1 MIPIPV
7 PGPEFFSLIILPLA
21 IFFARICDVTFGTM
35 RIIFISRGMKLI
47 APILGF
53 IEVFIWIT
61 AIGQIFQN
69 VANPINYFAYAAGFA
84 AGNYVGMVV
93 EERLA
98 VGLTLVRII
107 SQRDATNLIDY
118 LRGSGY
124 GVTVIDAQGQQGP
137 GKIIFT
143 VIKRKNLQYVLDAI
157 HQYNPKAFY
166 AIEDVRH
173 AAEGTF
179 PMMQPRP
186 GPFHLGRVARKGK

>member
-7 PGPEFFSLIILPLA
+7 PDPEFFSLIILPLA

-35 RIIFISRGMKLI
+35 RIIFISRGMKLL

-53 IEVFIWIT
+53 IEVFIWIV

-124 GVTVIDAQGQQGP
+124 GVTVIDAQGKQGP

-143 VIKRKNLQYVLDAI
+143 VIKRKNLPYVLDAI

-179 PMMQPRP
+179 PMMPSRP

>member
-1 MIPIPV
+1 MIPIPATD
-7 PGPEFFSLIILPLA
+7 PELFSLVILPIA

-47 APILGF
+47 APVLGF
-53 IEVFIWIT
+53 IEVFIWIV
-61 AIGQIFQN
+61 AIGQIFQD
-69 VANPINYFAYAAGFA
+69 VTNPINYFAYAAGFA

-124 GVTVIDAQGQQGP
+124 GVTVINTEGKVGP

-143 VIKRKNLQYVLDAI
+143 VIKRKNLPYVVDAI

-166 AIEDVRH
+166 SVENVRS
-173 AAEGTF
+173 AYEGTF
-179 PMMQPRP
+179 PVATPRP
-186 GPFHLGRVARKGK
+186 GPFFLGRSVRKGK